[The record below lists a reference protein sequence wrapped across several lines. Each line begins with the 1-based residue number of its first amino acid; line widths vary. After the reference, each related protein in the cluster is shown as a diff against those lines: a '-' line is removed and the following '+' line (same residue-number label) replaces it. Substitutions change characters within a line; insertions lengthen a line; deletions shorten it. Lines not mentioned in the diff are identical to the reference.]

1 MLLNGRRLAPHP
13 LNQTVDQAPSVL
25 VNANVIPAGLI
36 ERALQD
42 LLDRLRHRLGI
53 NGGLEA
59 RAGADRTT
67 RFISYHSLEEPDPA
81 GGRSVSV
88 AQ

>member
-36 ERALQD
+36 
-42 LLDRLRHRLGI
+42 DRIDVLRD
-53 NGGLEA
+53 
-59 RAGADRTT
+59 GA
-67 RFISYHSLEEPDPA
+67 
-81 GGRSVSV
+81 
-88 AQ
+88 